1 MLIINMAT
9 LPKLIELSLAI
20 YGAIKLVDK
29 MFPNLKYSEFFHGFF
44 N

>member
-1 MLIINMAT
+1 MLIINMAI

-29 MFPNLKYSEFFHGFF
+29 LFPNIKYSKFFQNFF